1 MSYEADLAQLLIRM
15 GAERGVDVET
25 ILSELSWVQFPSFV
39 DGAAVR
45 ESLIDAVESWWRADL
60 EDRINQLRNQF
71 NDAAGQ
77 QMVGAPPAYQA
88 TPEPA
93 SAFTAPEAVQREEV
107 SPEVQTP
114 ITSEMAPANETQ
126 PPLQPTPTPE
136 SAPAVEEPAIEGE
149 AANKAP
155 DALPS
160 DATMIWNTRGG

>member
-25 ILSELSWVQFPSFV
+25 ILSELTWVQFPSFV

-45 ESLIDAVESWWRADL
+45 ESLIDAVENWWRADL

-71 NDAAGQ
+71 TGTAGQ
-77 QMVGAPPAYQA
+77 PTAASPLASQPNSEPAPVFAA
-88 TPEPA
+88 PEPA
-93 SAFTAPEAVQREEV
+93 TQEDMAA
-107 SPEVQTP
+107 EVQAP

-126 PPLQPTPTPE
+126 PPLQSTP
-136 SAPAVEEPAIEGE
+136 APDAAVEEPATNDE
-149 AANKAP
+149 ATNRAP
-155 DALPS
+155 EALPS